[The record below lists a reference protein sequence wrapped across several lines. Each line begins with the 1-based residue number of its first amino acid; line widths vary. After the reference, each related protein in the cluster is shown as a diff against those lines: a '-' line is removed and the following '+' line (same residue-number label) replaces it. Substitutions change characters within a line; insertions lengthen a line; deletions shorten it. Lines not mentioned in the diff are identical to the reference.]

1 MPIPSDLR
9 SRKRLA
15 TRQAISNAAT
25 RLFFVHGFD
34 RVTVD
39 EIAAAANVGRMT
51 VFNHFP
57 RKEDMFFDREEE
69 GRELL
74 RAALRQRD
82 PMVAPS
88 ETLRRLMHRLVLEDS
103 PYVTFSAAGQGFI
116 ATIEGSDTLKAR
128 ARAIRDEL
136 AQVVAQALTDCTGR
150 DAHDPLAHLAASLLL
165 ATWSV
170 ALIEAHRAFR
180 RHGDAQQA
188 RACFLSLVDQGHG
201 GLKAALAGTPYA

>member
-1 MPIPSDLR
+1 MPPRACS
-9 SRKRLA
+9 SCTA
-15 TRQAISNAAT
+15 STA
-25 RLFFVHGFD
+25 
-34 RVTVD
+34 TVD

-51 VFNHFP
+51 VPNHFP

-116 ATIEGSDTLKAR
+116 ATVEGSDTLKAR
-128 ARAIRDEL
+128 A
-136 AQVVAQALTDCTGR
+136 G
-150 DAHDPLAHLAASLLL
+150 DP
-165 ATWSV
+165 
-170 ALIEAHRAFR
+170 R
-180 RHGDAQQA
+180 
-188 RACFLSLVDQGHG
+188 
-201 GLKAALAGTPYA
+201 